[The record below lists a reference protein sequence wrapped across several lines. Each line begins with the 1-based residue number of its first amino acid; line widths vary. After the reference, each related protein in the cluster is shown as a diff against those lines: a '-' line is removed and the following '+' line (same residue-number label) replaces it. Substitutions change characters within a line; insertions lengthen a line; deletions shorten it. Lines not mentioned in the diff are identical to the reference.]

1 MAINLEVYKELMKVC
16 KAAGD
21 VTLVAVSKNK
31 PVEDIQDLYDI
42 GHRDFGENYV
52 QELIQKQLLLPQD
65 IRWHFIGHLQRNK
78 VKYIA
83 PFVHMIHGVE
93 SYQLLKEI
101 DRQAVKQ
108 ERNINCLLQLHIA
121 QEETKF
127 GLSYEELQAI
137 IEDIPKLELIN
148 QISNITVS
156 GLMGMASFTEDKRQI
171 RKEFEYLKAA
181 FDECKAN
188 LVKSS
193 DFNTLS
199 MGMSADYE
207 IAIEE
212 GSTMIR
218 VGSLLFGY
226 RETL

>member
-1 MAINLEVYKELMKVC
+1 MAINLEVYKELMKLC
-16 KAAGD
+16 TAKNL
-21 VTLVAVSKNK
+21 TLVAVSKNK
-31 PVEDIQDLYDI
+31 PVSDIQDLYDI

-83 PFVHMIHGVE
+83 PFIYMIHGVE
-93 SYQLLKEI
+93 SYQLLEEI
-101 DRQAVKQ
+101 DRQAVKN
-108 ERNINCLLQLHIA
+108 ERNIKCLLQLHIA
-121 QEETKF
+121 QEESKF
-127 GLSYEELQAI
+127 GLSYEELQDI
-137 IEDIPKLELIN
+137 IRDIPKLELLN
-148 QISNITVS
+148 QIRNVTIS
-156 GLMGMASFTEDKRQI
+156 GLMGMASFTKNKAQV

-181 FDECKAN
+181 FDDCKAN

-193 DFNTLS
+193 EFNTLS
-199 MGMSADYE
+199 MGMSGDYE

-218 VGSLLFGY
+218 VGSLLFGQ
-226 RETL
+226 REPL

>member
-1 MAINLEVYKELMKVC
+1 MAINLEVYSDLVKLC
-16 KAAGD
+16 AAKD

-31 PVEDIQDLYDI
+31 PVDDIQELYDL

-83 PFVHMIHGVE
+83 PFVYMIHGVE
-93 SYQLLKEI
+93 SYQLLEEI

-108 ERNINCLLQLHIA
+108 ERNIKCLLQLHIA

-127 GLSYEELQAI
+127 GLSYEELQSI
-137 IEDIPKLELIN
+137 INDIPKLELLN
-148 QISNITVS
+148 QISNITMS
-156 GLMGMASFTEDKRQI
+156 GLMGMASFTNDKAQV
-171 RKEFEYLKAA
+171 RKEFEFLKAA
-181 FDECKAN
+181 FDDCKET

-193 DFNTLS
+193 DFDTLS

-218 VGSLLFGY
+218 VGSLVFGE

>member
-1 MAINLEVYKELMKVC
+1 MAINIEVYKELMAVC
-16 KAAGD
+16 TATN
-21 VTLVAVSKNK
+21 VNLVAVSKNK
-31 PVEDIQDLYDI
+31 PVSDIQDLYDI

-83 PFVHMIHGVE
+83 PFVYMIHGVE
-93 SYQLLKEI
+93 SYQLLEEI
-101 DRQAVKQ
+101 DRQAVKH
-108 ERNINCLLQLHIA
+108 ERNVKCLLQLHIA
-121 QEETKF
+121 QEESKF

-137 IEDIPKLELIN
+137 IRDIPKLDLLN
-148 QISNITVS
+148 QIRNITVS
-156 GLMGMASFTEDKRQI
+156 GLMGMASFTEDKAQI
-171 RKEFEYLKAA
+171 RREFEYLKAA
-181 FDECKAN
+181 YDDCRAE

-193 DFNTLS
+193 EFDTLS
-199 MGMSADYE
+199 MGMSADYQ

-218 VGSLLFGY
+218 VGSLLFGE

>member
-16 KAAGD
+16 KAGD

-31 PVEDIQDLYDI
+31 PIDDIQDLYDI

-101 DRQAVKQ
+101 DRQAAKN
-108 ERNINCLLQLHIA
+108 ERTINCLLQMHIA
-121 QEETKF
+121 QEESKF

-137 IEDIPKLELIN
+137 IADIPKLELIN
-148 QISNITVS
+148 QLTNVTIS

-193 DFNTLS
+193 EFNTLS

-218 VGSLLFGY
+218 VGSLLFGQ

>member
-1 MAINLEVYKELMKVC
+1 MAINLEVYKELMTVC
-16 KAAGD
+16 TATN

-31 PVEDIQDLYDI
+31 PVSDIQDLYDI

-83 PFVHMIHGVE
+83 PFVYMIHGVE
-93 SYQLLKEI
+93 SYQLLEEI
-101 DRQAVKQ
+101 DRQAVKH
-108 ERNINCLLQLHIA
+108 ERNVKCLLQLHIA
-121 QEETKF
+121 QEESKF

-137 IEDIPKLELIN
+137 IRDIPKLDLLN
-148 QISNITVS
+148 QIRNITVS
-156 GLMGMASFTEDKRQI
+156 GLMGMASFTEDKAQI
-171 RKEFEYLKAA
+171 RREFEYLKAA
-181 FDECKAN
+181 YDDCRAE

-193 DFNTLS
+193 EFDTLS
-199 MGMSADYE
+199 MGMSADYQ

-218 VGSLLFGY
+218 VGSLLFGE

>member
-1 MAINLEVYKELMKVC
+1 MAINLEVYKELMKLC
-16 KAAGD
+16 TAKNL
-21 VTLVAVSKNK
+21 TLVAVSKNK
-31 PVEDIQDLYDI
+31 PVSDIQDLYDI

-83 PFVHMIHGVE
+83 PFIYMIHGVE
-93 SYQLLKEI
+93 SYQLLEEI
-101 DRQAVKQ
+101 DRQAVKN
-108 ERNINCLLQLHIA
+108 ERNIKCLLQLHIA
-121 QEETKF
+121 QEESKF
-127 GLSYEELQAI
+127 GLSYEELQDI
-137 IEDIPKLELIN
+137 IRDIPKLELLN
-148 QISNITVS
+148 QIRNVTIS
-156 GLMGMASFTEDKRQI
+156 GLMGMASFTTNKVQV

-181 FDECKAN
+181 FDDCKAN

-193 DFNTLS
+193 EFTTLS
-199 MGMSADYE
+199 MGMSGDYE

-218 VGSLLFGY
+218 VGSLLFGQ
-226 RETL
+226 REPL